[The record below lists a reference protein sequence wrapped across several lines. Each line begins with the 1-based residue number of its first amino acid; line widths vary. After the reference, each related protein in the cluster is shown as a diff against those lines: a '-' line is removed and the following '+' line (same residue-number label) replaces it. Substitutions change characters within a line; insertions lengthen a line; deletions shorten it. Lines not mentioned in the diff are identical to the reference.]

1 MSDYISQPTMN
12 LRWKQHVTYEER
24 GYARVKHET
33 NVLQQE
39 FLLKSVQDGSVTSE
53 WKDVPIVK

>member
-1 MSDYISQPTMN
+1 MN